1 MQPQGTVTERLWSG
15 YSGRLSVL
23 LAVGWATVL
32 LGREAIPP
40 LLPTIID
47 SLAISAGEAGVAL
60 TVMWVVYAAF
70 QYPGGRFS
78 DQLSRTVIIASG
90 LGVTIGGFLLLTT
103 VATFPA
109 FVLGTATVGVGAG
122 LYFPATR
129 GLLSD
134 LFIERRGQAFG
145 IQIAAGSVGSALAA
159 GVGVAALAIAT
170 WQAAFLPSILLL
182 SVVLV
187 LILLSSAESA
197 AVSRRDLAG
206 LDLGVRETLARIL
219 VTREM
224 RWLVVTYSL
233 FAFAWQGSLGFL
245 PAFLQ
250 AEKGLSPA
258 LAGGVFAM
266 LYVVGMFVGPAAG
279 SVGDRFSRVG
289 VAAGMLSVGM
299 VGLGGLL
306 LAGAPLTVTG
316 SVLVFALGMRG
327 FPPVM
332 QAFVLDVFPD
342 ESMAGDFG
350 ALKTIYTGVGAL
362 GPAFIGLVAD
372 RSSYALAYL
381 APMASLLVGVAIV
394 LWLSRRF

>member
-1 MQPQGTVTERLWSG
+1 VTEQLWRG
-15 YSGRLSVL
+15 YSGRLSTL
-23 LAVGWATVL
+23 LAVGWATIL

-40 LLPTIID
+40 LLPNIIGT
-47 SLAISAGEAGVAL
+47 LGISTAQAGLAL
-60 TVMWVVYAAF
+60 TVMWVVYAVS

-78 DQLSRTVIIASG
+78 DQLSRTAIIVVG
-90 LGVTIGGFLLLTT
+90 LAIAVGGFLLLTT
-103 VATFPA
+103 VATFLT
-109 FVLGTATVGVGAG
+109 FMIGVATVGVGAG
-122 LYFPATR
+122 LYFPANR

-134 LFIERRGQAFG
+134 LFVARRGQAFG
-145 IQIAAGSVGSALAA
+145 IQIAAGSIGSALAA
-159 GVGVAALAIAT
+159 GVAVAALGVAT

-187 LILLSSAESA
+187 LVLFESEEPST
-197 AVSRRDLAG
+197 VSRRDLDG
-206 LDLGVRETLARIL
+206 LDLGVRETLERIFT
-219 VTREM
+219 TREM
-224 RWLVVTYSL
+224 RWLVVSYSL

-258 LAGGVFAM
+258 LAGAVFAM
-266 LYVVGMFVGPAAG
+266 LYLVGMVVGPVAG
-279 SVGDRFSRVG
+279 NVGDRLGRVG

-306 LAGAPLTVTG
+306 LAGTAPTVVG

-350 ALKTIYTGVGAL
+350 ALKTIYTGFGAL
-362 GPAFIGLVAD
+362 GPAYIGFVAD
-372 RSSYALAYL
+372 QWGYTVAYVG
-381 APMASLLVGVAIV
+381 PTGCLLVGVVIV
-394 LWLSRRF
+394 GWLSRRF